1 MIDTLKAY
9 RNILTAIRNQTKD
22 ERTERQLNELLTI
35 TQKMIE
41 AEVERHGKKNN

>member
-9 RNILTAIRNQTKD
+9 RSVLTAIRNQTRD

-41 AEVERHGKKNN
+41 REVKQK